1 MKHSLALL
9 VICFIDWNCYINL
22 SHFSNYRIHYSS
34 IELREQS
41 NRNIVIEITEIELPC
56 NFLLMYR
63 LCLTGNEC
71 GPDTADTTTKGNLSG
86 NGKTFEMKT
95 CKEETIYK
103 YNWYLFDFKKR
114 WLIVYEM
121 FN

>member
-1 MKHSLALL
+1 
-9 VICFIDWNCYINL
+9 
-22 SHFSNYRIHYSS
+22 
-34 IELREQS
+34 
-41 NRNIVIEITEIELPC
+41 
-56 NFLLMYR
+56 MYR
-63 LCLTGNEC
+63 LCLTGNEY

-95 CKEETIYK
+95 CKKETIYK